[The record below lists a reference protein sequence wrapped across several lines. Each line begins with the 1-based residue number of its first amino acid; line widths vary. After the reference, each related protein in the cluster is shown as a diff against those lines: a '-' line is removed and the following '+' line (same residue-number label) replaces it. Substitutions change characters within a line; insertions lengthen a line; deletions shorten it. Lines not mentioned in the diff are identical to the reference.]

1 MKPQNSLNKYIQN
14 SVRENW
20 NSTAFTNFQANSY
33 LYSDVAKTIKKIHIL
48 YSGLDIKPGDK
59 IAFCG
64 KNSAEWATIVIATIT
79 YGAVAVPILNDFK
92 PDNIHHLVNHCDAR
106 LFFTDKGTWKGLD
119 PNELNNVDGVI
130 LINDLSV
137 VLSHNDNLAP
147 LISNLDNKLNEQ
159 YPAGLKPED
168 IEYYNEQP
176 DDLMLINYTSGSM
189 GFSKGVMISYR
200 SLWSNIQFSIDHM
213 SFLLPGDNMLSM
225 LPLAHM
231 YGLMV
236 ELLHPFVKGC
246 HTYFLNRTPSPA
258 ILLAAFAEVKPKL
271 IVAVPL
277 ILEKI
282 VKSKIFPALEKPA
295 IKRMLKFCLLRKY
308 IYNKIRTQLIQA
320 FGGNLIEL
328 IIGGAALNKDVE
340 TLLRAIKFPY
350 TVGYGMTECAPLIA
364 YAPWQIAKPSSC
376 GQLVDRME
384 LKIDS
389 SDPHTIPGTLYVKG
403 DNVMKGYY
411 KNEEATNE
419 AIDKD
424 GWMNTGDVCTVDED
438 GFITIRGRNKSMIL
452 GPSGQNIYPEEIEQ
466 KLNNCDLV
474 VESIVVSREHRL
486 YALLNLDNDAIKARQ
501 LSKDDVK
508 SIITAE
514 IAAVNN
520 ALPGYSKLS
529 NFEIHEEEFEKTPK
543 RSIKRYLYK

>member
-1 MKPQNSLNKYIQN
+1 
-14 SVRENW
+14 
-20 NSTAFTNFQANSY
+20 
-33 LYSDVAKTIKKIHIL
+33 
-48 YSGLDIKPGDK
+48 
-59 IAFCG
+59 
-64 KNSAEWATIVIATIT
+64 
-79 YGAVAVPILNDFK
+79 
-92 PDNIHHLVNHCDAR
+92 
-106 LFFTDKGTWKGLD
+106 
-119 PNELNNVDGVI
+119 
-130 LINDLSV
+130 
-137 VLSHNDNLAP
+137 
-147 LISNLDNKLNEQ
+147 
-159 YPAGLKPED
+159 
-168 IEYYNEQP
+168 
-176 DDLMLINYTSGSM
+176 
-189 GFSKGVMISYR
+189 
-200 SLWSNIQFSIDHM
+200 
-213 SFLLPGDNMLSM
+213 
-225 LPLAHM
+225 
-231 YGLMV
+231 
-236 ELLHPFVKGC
+236 
-246 HTYFLNRTPSPA
+246 
-258 ILLAAFAEVKPKL
+258 
-271 IVAVPL
+271 
-277 ILEKI
+277 
-282 VKSKIFPALEKPA
+282 
-295 IKRMLKFCLLRKY
+295 
-308 IYNKIRTQLIQA
+308 
-320 FGGNLIEL
+320 
-328 IIGGAALNKDVE
+328 
-340 TLLRAIKFPY
+340 
-350 TVGYGMTECAPLIA
+350 MTECAPLIA